1 MKKILLFLLVAIA
14 FATLAVYVFI
24 PADIKFSSVVFIKT
38 KAPVL
43 LRTLSGQSGWITSFA
58 KQKLPDTNDMDNIH
72 FDYKNDTYTIEKV
85 LMNTA
90 QVNISNTDRTVNTL
104 INAIPVNNDSVAVEW
119 AGDMHAGYNPI
130 SRIQYY
136 SQAKSLKDNMENI
149 MGSLKAYLEEKG
161 VAYGLE
167 IKEQQVVDTVL
178 ISTKHNYKT
187 FPTTNEIYGLIDNLK
202 KYISQQ
208 GAKETNPP
216 MLNIKNDS
224 GYYRT
229 MVAIPVDRELPET
242 KNFAFK
248 RMVAGKILV
257 AEIRGG
263 YNTANKALKQMDL
276 YLSDNHLSAPA
287 IPFQSLVTDRS
298 LEPDSTRWVTKIYYP
313 IY

>member
-1 MKKILLFLLVAIA
+1 MKKVFLFLLVVLAV
-14 FATLAVYVFI
+14 ATLAVYVFI

-43 LRTLSGQSGWITSFA
+43 LRTLSSQSGWIASFA
-58 KQKLPDTNDMDNIH
+58 KQKSPDTNYTDKIH
-72 FDYKNDTYTIEKV
+72 FDYKNDTYTIKKV

-90 QVNISNTDRTVNTL
+90 EVNISNDDRIVNTL
-104 INAIPVNNDSVAVEW
+104 INAIPINNDSVAVEW
-119 AGDMHAGYNPI
+119 AGDMHAGNNLI
-130 SRIQYY
+130 SRIKYY
-136 SQAKSLKDNMENI
+136 SQAKSLKGKMENI
-149 MGSLKAYLEEKG
+149 MESLKAYLEENG
-161 VAYGLE
+161 MAYGLE

-202 KYISQQ
+202 KYILQQ

-224 GYYRT
+224 GYYKT
-229 MVAIPVDRELPET
+229 MVAIPVDRELRET
-242 KNFAFK
+242 ENFAFK
-248 RMVAGKILV
+248 RMVPGKILV

-263 YNTANKALKQMDL
+263 YNTAIQALKQMDL

-298 LEPDSTRWVTKIYYP
+298 VEPDSTKWVTKIYYP